1 MADTSTLQ
9 LPWRPAPTRR
19 PSSAKFGHVTR
30 GAHGPGNRSTRR
42 PGSAPLRPSYEPP
55 APTGVARRERMSASG
70 STDALGSEAAAVDV
84 VASWPE
90 SFVATMS
97 GEPIPTMSSPHSEHT
112 RFLGKSA
119 QRRERLAAIMD
130 AVESE
135 YHERKGLRQVV
146 LTKRQ
151 GTEWARTCR
160 HYVHGSHADH
170 GELGKDRGPP
180 PHRRSPGPNTQR
192 PWSASSA
199 DRSQSVLNLG
209 LPLSASWDP
218 SSAASHMQN
227 PPTTAADP
235 VMQAIAARRQRS
247 ESWGLSKPVE
257 SAIAVPTPNGV
268 GWYCI
273 SSSDS
278 GDTPRGWEQSL
289 GDVPNGNATEAEWLE
304 WVKRTME
311 LRQAP
316 LVQLEKMYSR
326 VEAVRSERSNAIEAV
341 AKGGRQRREN
351 GNYVGR
357 RESAPMA
364 ATASDQ
370 SITTSG
376 IRGRFT
382 NQQWG
387 DPVDMAAIAETPTPH
402 QPSRGYEL
410 RGMGSQLLFIDRSMA
425 ELLLDICE
433 VPSIRQAASMAI
445 SAGPLVDT
453 SKLVRASPSRSPSS
467 TAARRSSS
475 SASRQLSTSGAQP
488 TTDGAEARRSVTH
501 SPVSSSRGSVEEEPR
516 DADGETVS
524 EKVVVPRL
532 DLSVLSDNGTPK
544 ADARTKAVQKL
555 VSVSDAHPEVNSVHI
570 DQRVQQQ
577 IVRDALAHAQAG
589 ARSASTSGQS
599 TSIRQKSSVPA
610 RRRKGASA
618 SVGKPWQ
625 QRNELVVSP
634 AAMRS
639 RQQATVARRIS
650 QMWGGGRGV
659 PLRATRSLQY
669 A

>member
-30 GAHGPGNRSTRR
+30 AEHGPGNRSTRR

-55 APTGVARRERMSASG
+55 APAGVARRERMS
-70 STDALGSEAAAVDV
+70 TDTLGCEAAAVDV

-90 SFVATMS
+90 SFVATVS
-97 GEPIPTMSSPHSEHT
+97 GEPIPTMSSPLSEHA

-135 YHERKGLRQVV
+135 YHERKGARQVA

-151 GTEWARTCR
+151 GAEWARTCR
-160 HYVHGSHADH
+160 HYVHGSYADH

-218 SSAASHMQN
+218 SSAASHMQDTQ
-227 PPTTAADP
+227 TTAADP

-247 ESWGLSKPVE
+247 ERWGLSKPLE

-268 GWYCI
+268 GWYCV

-278 GDTPRGWEQSL
+278 GDTPRGWEHSL
-289 GDVPNGNATEAEWLE
+289 GDIPSGNATEAEWLE
-304 WVKRTME
+304 WVTRTME

-326 VEAVRSERSNAIEAV
+326 VEAARSDRSNAIKAV

-357 RESAPMA
+357 RGSAPVA

-370 SITTSG
+370 SVTSCG

-387 DPVDMAAIAETPTPH
+387 DPVDIAVAETPMPH

-433 VPSIRQAASMAI
+433 VPSIRKAASMAI
-445 SAGPLVDT
+445 SAGPVVDT
-453 SKLVRASPSRSPSS
+453 SKLVRSSPSRSPSS

-475 SASRQLSTSGAQP
+475 SASQQHSTSRAQP
-488 TTDGAEARRSVTH
+488 ITHAIETRQSVTH
-501 SPVSSSRGSVEEEPR
+501 SPASSRGSVEEGPG
-516 DADGETVS
+516 DADGEIAS

-532 DLSVLSDNGTPK
+532 DLSVLSDNGNPK
-544 ADARTKAVQKL
+544 ANTSTKAVQKL
-555 VSVSDAHPEVNSVHI
+555 VLLSDAHPEVNSDHI
-570 DQRVQQQ
+570 DQHVQQQ

-589 ARSASTSGQS
+589 ARSAASTSGLS
-599 TSIRQKSSVPA
+599 TSSHKNSSVST
-610 RRRKGASA
+610 RRSKGASA
-618 SVGKPWQ
+618 SVGKPWHQ
-625 QRNELVVSP
+625 HDELVITP
-634 AAMRS
+634 EAMRS

-650 QMWGGGRGV
+650 QVWGGGRGV
-659 PLRATRSLQY
+659 PLQATRSLQY